1 MKTFKKITMTAAL
14 TALAATLGLVGTAA
28 AEYPEKPVNYIT
40 AFKPGGESDVSA
52 RLQQPFFKKMFGQD
66 LVVSYKDGGGG
77 AVAWAQLNGMAGD
90 GYTIMGTNLPHI
102 VLQPA
107 QKEVGYT
114 TEDLVNIH
122 VFHYTPN
129 AIVVKSDSPFKTL
142 QDFIDYAKA
151 NPGKITMS
159 GTGKGTT
166 THLASVTFDKMAG
179 VKTTYVAFAGTAPAA
194 TALLGGQVVAQWGYP
209 TVAAQY
215 AGTRMLAVAM
225 DKRHSSFPDVPTF
238 KELGFNLIDG
248 TYRGIAVPKS
258 TPEELRTKL
267 GQMFQQINDD
277 PDFIKQMEAA
287 GFAMVNAPYG
297 PELDKFMAK
306 AKRDILAS
314 AKEAGILK

>member
-52 RLQQPFFKKMFGQD
+52 RLQQPFFKKIFGQD